1 MIYTSYSLYL
11 FFAIDTLFS
20 QRISWWDTLRLDLLW
35 TLTWNQNPWYWSLN
49 REIFNAQ
56 SWVRNDATK
65 KIDQRKSLS
74 INSQTESIVSF
85 IEDVPVYLNDAIRK
99 FIDEHPNWDQHRLMQ
114 AAISGYLLEKGVTSI
129 EMRRFYSQSMF
140 CKKSMRGSIWA

>member
-1 MIYTSYSLYL
+1 MH
-11 FFAIDTLFS
+11 
-20 QRISWWDTLRLDLLW
+20 
-35 TLTWNQNPWYWSLN
+35 N
-49 REIFNAQ
+49 RGLETMQ
-56 SWVRNDATK
+56 QK

-140 CKKSMRGSIWA
+140 CKKSMRGNI

>member
-1 MIYTSYSLYL
+1 M
-11 FFAIDTLFS
+11 
-20 QRISWWDTLRLDLLW
+20 
-35 TLTWNQNPWYWSLN
+35 QNPGL
-49 REIFNAQ
+49 ETVQQKI
-56 SWVRNDATK
+56 
-65 KIDQRKSLS
+65 IDQSKSLS
-74 INSQTESIVSF
+74 INSKTESIVSF

-140 CKKSMRGSIWA
+140 CKKSMRGNI

>member
-1 MIYTSYSLYL
+1 MH
-11 FFAIDTLFS
+11 
-20 QRISWWDTLRLDLLW
+20 
-35 TLTWNQNPWYWSLN
+35 NPGL
-49 REIFNAQ
+49 ETIQ
-56 SWVRNDATK
+56 QK
-65 KIDQRKSLS
+65 IIDQRKSLS
-74 INSQTESIVSF
+74 IDNETESIISF

-140 CKKSMRGSIWA
+140 CKKSMRGNI

>member
-1 MIYTSYSLYL
+1 MHNLGLETM
-11 FFAIDTLFS
+11 
-20 QRISWWDTLRLDLLW
+20 Q
-35 TLTWNQNPWYWSLN
+35 Q
-49 REIFNAQ
+49 
-56 SWVRNDATK
+56 K
-65 KIDQRKSLS
+65 KIDQKKSLS

-129 EMRRFYSQSMF
+129 EMRRFYSKSMF
-140 CKKSMRGSIWA
+140 CKKSMRGNI

>member
-1 MIYTSYSLYL
+1 MH
-11 FFAIDTLFS
+11 
-20 QRISWWDTLRLDLLW
+20 
-35 TLTWNQNPWYWSLN
+35 NPGL
-49 REIFNAQ
+49 ETIQ
-56 SWVRNDATK
+56 QK
-65 KIDQRKSLS
+65 IIDQRKSLS
-74 INSQTESIVSF
+74 IDSETESIISF

-140 CKKSMRGSIWA
+140 CKKSIRGNI

>member
-1 MIYTSYSLYL
+1 MH
-11 FFAIDTLFS
+11 
-20 QRISWWDTLRLDLLW
+20 
-35 TLTWNQNPWYWSLN
+35 NPGL
-49 REIFNAQ
+49 ETMQ
-56 SWVRNDATK
+56 QK
-65 KIDQRKSLS
+65 KTDQRKSLS

-140 CKKSMRGSIWA
+140 CKKSMRGNI

>member
-1 MIYTSYSLYL
+1 MH
-11 FFAIDTLFS
+11 
-20 QRISWWDTLRLDLLW
+20 
-35 TLTWNQNPWYWSLN
+35 NPGL
-49 REIFNAQ
+49 ETMHQ
-56 SWVRNDATK
+56 K
-65 KIDQRKSLS
+65 KTDQRKSLS

-85 IEDVPVYLNDAIRK
+85 IEDIPVYLNEAIRK

-140 CKKSMRGSIWA
+140 CKKSMRGNI

>member
-1 MIYTSYSLYL
+1 MHNPGL
-11 FFAIDTLFS
+11 DTI
-20 QRISWWDTLRLDLLW
+20 QQKI
-35 TLTWNQNPWYWSLN
+35 
-49 REIFNAQ
+49 
-56 SWVRNDATK
+56 
-65 KIDQRKSLS
+65 IDQRKSLS
-74 INSQTESIVSF
+74 IDSETESIISF

-140 CKKSMRGSIWA
+140 CKKSMRGNI

>member
-1 MIYTSYSLYL
+1 M
-11 FFAIDTLFS
+11 
-20 QRISWWDTLRLDLLW
+20 
-35 TLTWNQNPWYWSLN
+35 QNPGL
-49 REIFNAQ
+49 ETVHQ
-56 SWVRNDATK
+56 K
-65 KIDQRKSLS
+65 KTDQRKSLS
-74 INSQTESIVSF
+74 INSKTESIVSF

-140 CKKSMRGSIWA
+140 CKKSMRGNI

>member
-1 MIYTSYSLYL
+1 MH
-11 FFAIDTLFS
+11 
-20 QRISWWDTLRLDLLW
+20 
-35 TLTWNQNPWYWSLN
+35 N
-49 REIFNAQ
+49 RVSETVQ
-56 SWVRNDATK
+56 QK

-74 INSQTESIVSF
+74 INSKTESIVSF

-140 CKKSMRGSIWA
+140 CKKSMRGNI

>member
-1 MIYTSYSLYL
+1 MH
-11 FFAIDTLFS
+11 
-20 QRISWWDTLRLDLLW
+20 
-35 TLTWNQNPWYWSLN
+35 NPGL
-49 REIFNAQ
+49 ETIQ
-56 SWVRNDATK
+56 QK
-65 KIDQRKSLS
+65 IIDQRKSPS
-74 INSQTESIVSF
+74 IDIETESIISF

-140 CKKSMRGSIWA
+140 SKKSMRGNI